1 MKKLKKLS
9 LVYTLQVM
17 AVILLFGPPVAS
29 PENGSKTAPDGTVPP
44 EYNKLPLIKTDK
56 DSVLTGNTNAFWN
69 HTAKT
74 P

>member
-17 AVILLFGPPVAS
+17 AVILLFGYAVAS
-29 PENGSKTAPDGTVPP
+29 PENGSKTAPDGIVAP
-44 EYNKLPLIKTDK
+44 EYNKLPLIITDM